1 MALHGFL
8 TPAFWLAFAGFALAT
23 LMYIVKP
30 GLPAKAAEI
39 FKWPIRILKDKYGF
53 DTLWIKGFAGGG
65 LLLGK
70 AFRWFD
76 STVIDKGIVDG
87 SADLVGDVAVK
98 MRKLQNGRLYSYAF
112 AMIIGL
118 IVLLGWLIRTWM

>member
-1 MALHGFL
+1 MRRTWACRARSVSYTHLDV
-8 TPAFWLAFAGFALAT
+8 
-23 LMYIVKP
+23 YK
-30 GLPAKAAEI
+30 
-39 FKWPIRILKDKYGF
+39 RQ
-53 DTLWIKGFAGGG
+53 
-65 LLLGK
+65 LLGR

-87 SADLVGDVAVK
+87 SAELVGEVGVK